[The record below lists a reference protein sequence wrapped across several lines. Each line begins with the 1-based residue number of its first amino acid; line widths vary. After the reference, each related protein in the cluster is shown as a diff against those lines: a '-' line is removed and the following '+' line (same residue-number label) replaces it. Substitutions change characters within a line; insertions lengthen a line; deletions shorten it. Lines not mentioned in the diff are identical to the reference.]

1 MGQVTHY
8 FDLFYSFIIIL
19 VDRIPGRLGIRRIK
33 KGGSFERNHR
43 RSWGERHCRGKPF
56 HHDAGPKRMITKK
69 CLVNSQKTVLFF
81 VVVQGKLGKWSFK
94 SKTHDTFYEGYM
106 FPLLV
111 QEQLEFWPE
120 QNVRQRIWVRK
131 KMNKIE

>member
-1 MGQVTHY
+1 M
-8 FDLFYSFIIIL
+8 FL
-19 VDRIPGRLGIRRIK
+19 
-33 KGGSFERNHR
+33 
-43 RSWGERHCRGKPF
+43 
-56 HHDAGPKRMITKK
+56 
-69 CLVNSQKTVLFF
+69 F

-120 QNVRQRIWVRK
+120 QKVRQRVWVRK
-131 KMNKIE
+131 KMNKLSILLWWDCTFMKGSLIFV

>member
-1 MGQVTHY
+1 
-8 FDLFYSFIIIL
+8 
-19 VDRIPGRLGIRRIK
+19 LGIRRIK

-43 RSWGERHCRGKPF
+43 GSWGERHCWGKPF
-56 HHDAGPKRMITKK
+56 NHDAGLKVLITKE
-69 CLVNSQKTVLFF
+69 CLVNLKKCSIF

-120 QNVRQRIWVRK
+120 QNVRQRVWVSK
-131 KMNKIE
+131 QMNKLNEFGGVVLF

>member
-1 MGQVTHY
+1 
-8 FDLFYSFIIIL
+8 
-19 VDRIPGRLGIRRIK
+19 
-33 KGGSFERNHR
+33 
-43 RSWGERHCRGKPF
+43 
-56 HHDAGPKRMITKK
+56 
-69 CLVNSQKTVLFF
+69 

-120 QNVRQRIWVRK
+120 QNVRQRVWVSK
-131 KMNKIE
+131 QMNKLNECGSSILIWWGCTFLKGSLIFV

>member
-1 MGQVTHY
+1 
-8 FDLFYSFIIIL
+8 
-19 VDRIPGRLGIRRIK
+19 
-33 KGGSFERNHR
+33 
-43 RSWGERHCRGKPF
+43 
-56 HHDAGPKRMITKK
+56 MITKK